1 MDDLDIEGVPRVAKP
16 DIDRAARHAAYAG
29 SAVAAARADDA
40 PVAGPGGGYR
50 GRGRSARRMW
60 VVLDLRVRDAGADA
74 SGTPAVCTQAD
85 ALVSSVQQLADIDV
99 IKQGTSSL
107 NTAVQNVQTQVQALS
122 QSASEQF
129 KPQVDALQSA
139 INNLQSVL
147 HNLGSSPNLAQAA
160 GQIASAVT
168 QVTTAT
174 QNLVSALSSTC
185 PGGVATVAPTGTSV
199 SPS

>member
-1 MDDLDIEGVPRVAKP
+1 MRPWPAL
-16 DIDRAARHAAYAG
+16 
-29 SAVAAARADDA
+29 AVATAA
-40 PVAGPGGGYR
+40 VAGLLVGCGSSTTSGSETP
-50 GRGRSARRMW
+50 APT
-60 VVLDLRVRDAGADA
+60 A

-85 ALVSSVQQLADIDV
+85 ALVSSVHQLADIDV

-147 HNLGSSPNLAQAA
+147 NNLGSSPNLVQAA

-174 QNLVSALSSTC
+174 QNLASALPSTC
-185 PGGVATVAPTGTSV
+185 PEGVATVAPTTGTSV

>member
-1 MDDLDIEGVPRVAKP
+1 LPSPTSITPPVTPPSPVLRSRPRERMMRPWPAL
-16 DIDRAARHAAYAG
+16 
-29 SAVAAARADDA
+29 AVATAA
-40 PVAGPGGGYR
+40 VAGLLVGCG
-50 GRGRSARRMW
+50 SSTT
-60 VVLDLRVRDAGADA
+60 
-74 SGTPAVCTQAD
+74 SGSGTPAPTTSETPAPTTSETPAVCTQAD
-85 ALVSSVQQLADIDV
+85 VLVSSVHQLADIDV

-147 HNLGSSPNLAQAA
+147 NNLGSSPNLVHAA

-168 QVTTAT
+168 QLTTAT
-174 QNLVSALSSTC
+174 QDLVSTLSSTC
-185 PGGVATVAPTGTSV
+185 PGGVATVAPTTSV